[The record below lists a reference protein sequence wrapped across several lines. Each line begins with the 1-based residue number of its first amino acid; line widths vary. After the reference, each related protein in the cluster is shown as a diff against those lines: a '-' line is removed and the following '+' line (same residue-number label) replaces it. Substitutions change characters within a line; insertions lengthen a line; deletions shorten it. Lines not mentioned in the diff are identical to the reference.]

1 MSDKKFASAAL
12 AAALA
17 LGALAVTL
25 APLPAAAHTDEMLA
39 GRKGPNG
46 GDLKVAGAYHVEFV
60 VKGRDV
66 RLYLYDHADA
76 PADASKS
83 SASAQLLVGK
93 ERMSVELKPTAKPLN
108 ELAGSAPNALS
119 GEVRAVIRLQP
130 AQGDPQ
136 QVRYTLSIR

>member
-1 MSDKKFASAAL
+1 MSDRKFASAAL

-60 VKGRDV
+60 VRGSDV

-76 PADASKS
+76 PADASKV

-93 ERMSVELKPTAKPLN
+93 ERLSVDLKPTGKPPN

-119 GEVRAVIRLQP
+119 GEVRAVVRLQP
-130 AQGDPQ
+130 AQGEPQ
-136 QVRYTLSIR
+136 QVRYTLSVR